1 MFHFNLYD
9 VESSLGALWCN
20 LHEVSTSFAILQG
33 LSAPK
38 KGKQLAC
45 IMSMTFVSGRQRTEP
60 TQQTVQ
66 SVRNQVTFIILNS
79 KLINSELE
87 AHIAH

>member
-1 MFHFNLYD
+1 MMSNLPWGHYG
-9 VESSLGALWCN
+9 VTYTKYRLP
-20 LHEVSTSFAILQG
+20 FAILQG